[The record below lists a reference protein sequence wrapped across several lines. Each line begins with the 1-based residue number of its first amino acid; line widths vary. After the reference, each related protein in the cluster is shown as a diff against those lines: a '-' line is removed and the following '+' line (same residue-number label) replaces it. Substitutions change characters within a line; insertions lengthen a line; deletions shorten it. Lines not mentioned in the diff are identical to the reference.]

1 MSERVRDQ
9 YEAYPYPSR
18 DPAEEARRLVVG
30 SPSNLMEV
38 NHYLYAGRRDFSRPF
53 RALVA
58 GGGTGDAAIMLAQ
71 QLSDAGQAGGRESGG
86 GAAGG
91 GEVVYLDLSQS
102 SRAIAEARA
111 VARGLTNLRFVT
123 GSLLEAESLDL
134 GVFDYIDCCGVL
146 HHLADPAAGLAALSG
161 LLKHDGGM
169 GLMVYGT
176 LGRNGVYPLQ
186 EMLRSLAGDRSLADQ
201 VALARRLLKTLP
213 SSNLFAR
220 NPVLRDHSGSDAE
233 LVDLLLHSQ
242 DRAYLVEEVAA
253 LVEGAGLRLVSFIEP
268 IRYDPAT
275 YVKDPVILKELSSL
289 APLERAAFAEK
300 LAGNI
305 KTHIFY
311 ASKNQI
317 EDTVAAP
324 VGRDAIP
331 CLRVLEGPQLA
342 KAVQRDLTLK
352 GEFDGLSLQFALP
365 RLAPAILPWVD
376 GQTSLGRIQETLQD
390 LDPRHDWASF
400 KVQFDQLYGVLN
412 GLNHLFIRYPLP

>member
-1 MSERVRDQ
+1 MSDRVRDQ

-71 QLSDAGQAGGRESGG
+71 QLADAGRNAGPR
-86 GAAGG
+86 AG

-123 GSLLEAESLDL
+123 GSLLDAETLDL

-146 HHLADPAAGLAALSG
+146 HHLSDPAAGLAALTG

-186 EMLRSLAGDRSLADQ
+186 ELLRSLASDRSLADQ
-201 VALARRLLKTLP
+201 VTLTRRLLKTLP
-213 SSNLFAR
+213 ATNLFAR
-220 NPVLRDHSGSDAE
+220 NPVLRDHDASDAE

-242 DRAYLVEEVAA
+242 DRSYLVEEVAA

-275 YVKDPVILKELSSL
+275 YVKDPTILKALSSFT
-289 APLERAAFAEK
+289 PLERAAFAER

-305 KTHIFY
+305 KTHVFY

-331 CLRVLEGPQLA
+331 CLRVLEGPKLA
-342 KAVQRDLTLK
+342 KAVQRDLVLK
-352 GEFDGLSLQFALP
+352 GDFDGLSLQFALP
-365 RLAPAILPWVD
+365 RLAPAILPWID
-376 GQTSLGRIQETLQD
+376 GQTSLGQIQETLQD

-400 KVQFDQLYGVLN
+400 EGQFDQLYGVLN
-412 GLNHLFIRYPLP
+412 GLNHLFIRYPLS